1 MVLSQYNENKN
12 WEEQMKF
19 KVVNKMNKQYS
30 KYVSI
35 FFEGELEVCEHTSP
49 EGKDLIE
56 KLKKKNDF
64 NSKKDQILPVT
75 YLQDGELTEL
85 VFAGAGKKEEFDRR
99 EYRKTLYNLLKD
111 MKGEIS
117 FYTPSEKLA
126 DVELLAEVVA
136 HINYDF
142 DKYKEKKKDKKE
154 NLLSLDLLLLDGK
167 KIPVLEIETLIK
179 ATDIAKDLVNEQAE
193 IMTPKKLA
201 ELAEEYGEK
210 YGFQVEILDEKKAK
224 KLGMEAFL
232 MVGRASVNRP
242 YVIVMRYFGDKENEY
257 TYGLVGK
264 GLTYDTGGL
273 SLKPTDS
280 MINMKDDMGGSATV
294 IGAMCAIAKNKLKKN
309 VIAVVAACENAMGGD
324 AYRPGDIVPTM
335 AGKYIEIINTD
346 AEGRLTLAD
355 AMTYIAKKEK
365 VSEIVDVATLTGAV
379 VVALGNAAT
388 GVFTNRKE
396 MFQKLDK
403 ASEKW
408 EEIYWQLPLLPEY
421 KKSIRSEIA
430 SLKNS
435 GGRWGGACGAASFLE
450 EFCEGLPWMHLD
462 IAGTAFFDSPG
473 FYYKKGATGI
483 GVKTLYSY
491 IKGE

>member
-1 MVLSQYNENKN
+1 
-12 WEEQMKF
+12 MKF

-30 KYVSI
+30 KYISI
-35 FFEGELEVCEHTSP
+35 FFEGEFEICEHMSQ

-56 KLKKKNDF
+56 KLKEKKDF
-64 NSKKDQILPVT
+64 NCKKEQVLNVT

-85 VFAGAGKKEEFDRR
+85 VFAGAGKKEEFNRG
-99 EYRKTLYNLLKD
+99 EYRKTLYNILKD
-111 MKGEIS
+111 IKGEVS
-117 FYTPSEKLA
+117 FYSPSEEL
-126 DVELLAEVVA
+126 VETELLAEVVA

-142 DKYKEKKKDKKE
+142 DKYKEKKMDKKDKDST
-154 NLLSLDLLLLDGK
+154 LALDLLLLNGK
-167 KIPVLEIETLIK
+167 KISLSEIENLMK

-210 YGFQVEILDEKKAK
+210 FGFQVEILDEKKAK

-242 YVIVMRYFGDKENEY
+242 YVIVMRYFGDKDDKY

-309 VIAVVAACENAMGGD
+309 VIAVVAACENSMGGD

-388 GVFTNRKE
+388 GVFTNKKE

-403 ASEKW
+403 ASENW

-421 KKSIRSEIA
+421 KKSIKSEIA

-462 IAGTAFFDSPG
+462 IAGTAFFEAPG
-473 FYYKKGATGI
+473 FYYKKGATGV

>member
-1 MVLSQYNENKN
+1 
-12 WEEQMKF
+12 MKF
-19 KVVNKMNKQYS
+19 KVVNKMNKKYS

-35 FFEGELEVCEHTSP
+35 FFEGDFELCDETSQN
-49 EGKDLIE
+49 GKDLIQ
-56 KLKKKNDF
+56 KLIEKNDF
-64 NSKKDQILPVT
+64 KCEKDQVLSVT
-75 YLQDGELTEL
+75 YLQDGELTEV
-85 VFAGAGKKEEFDRR
+85 VFAGAGKKDEFNRG
-99 EYRKTLYNLLKD
+99 EYRKTLYNLLKNI
-111 MKGEIS
+111 KGDVSI
-117 FYTPSEKLA
+117 YAPSEELA
-126 DVELLAEVVA
+126 DTELLTEVVS

-142 DKYKEKKKDKKE
+142 DKYKEKNKKDKGEK
-154 NLLSLDLLLLDGK
+154 LSVDLLLLDGR
-167 KIPVLEIETLIK
+167 KISISEVENLMR

-193 IMTPKKLA
+193 VMTPKKLA
-201 ELAEEYGEK
+201 ELTEEYGDK
-210 YGFQVEILDEKKAK
+210 FGFQVEILDENKAK
-224 KLGMEAFL
+224 KFGMEAFL

-242 YVIVMRYFGDKENEY
+242 YVIVMRYFGDSDDKY

-280 MINMKDDMGGSATV
+280 MFNMKDDMGGSATV

-309 VIAVVAACENAMGGD
+309 VVAVVAACENSIGSD

-355 AMTYIAKKEK
+355 AMTYIAKKEN
-365 VSEIVDVATLTGAV
+365 VSEIIDVATLTGAV

-408 EEIYWQLPLLPEY
+408 EEIFWQLPLLPEY
-421 KKSIRSEIA
+421 KKAVKSDVA

-435 GGRWGGACGAASFLE
+435 GGRWGGACSAASFLE
-450 EFCEGLPWMHLD
+450 EFSEGLPWMHID
-462 IAGTAFFDSPG
+462 IAGTAFYESAG
-473 FYYKKGATGI
+473 FYHKKGATGI

-491 IKGE
+491 IKG